1 MTPSTSTK
9 PTMEESVEALSPDE
23 GQKAYANYEGEFS
36 NFVSCSE
43 NHEKRKKIEISEQW
57 H

>member
-1 MTPSTSTK
+1 
-9 PTMEESVEALSPDE
+9 MEESVEALSPDE